1 MERGFGCVSRHAN
14 GFFGTLALRDVGI
27 DQHEAAAGYWVPAHL
42 DDPTVG
48 PRALDA
54 HLPPGIFDGATQ
66 LRFEIGRVLAAVGK
80 ITEIVGKAR
89 PPREEGVGQFEH
101 LLEIAVPRGKPRFGV
116 KHDDAVA
123 HIVEGDAQLGLAL
136 AQLVEQPRIL
146 DRDHRLIGE
155 AGGQLDLLVRE
166 GLDARAD
173 KPKYADQCL
182 LAQQR
187 NAEQRAVADDL
198 LSFPIGV
205 FRVLQ
210 HIGDVDRS
218 TLQRNPAAQS
228 CRGRARRDE

>member
-1 MERGFGCVSRHAN
+1 M
-14 GFFGTLALRDVGI
+14 TL
-27 DQHEAAAGYWVPAHL
+27 
-42 DDPTVG
+42 TVG
-48 PRALDA
+48 PRALEA

-80 ITEIVGKAR
+80 IAEIVGKAR

-116 KHDDAVA
+116 KHDDAIA
-123 HIVEGDAQLGLAL
+123 HIVEGDAQLGLAV
-136 AQLVEQPRIL
+136 AQLVEQPRVL

-155 AGGQLDLLVRE
+155 AGGQLDLLVGE
-166 GLDARAD
+166 GPDHLPINRDC
-173 KPKYADQCL
+173 ADQCL

-198 LSFPIGV
+198 LSFQIRI
-205 FRVLQ
+205 FWVLQ

-218 TLQRNPAAQS
+218 TLQHNPAARS
-228 CRGRARRDE
+228 AAVGSEGMSDHEFLCLRRKAVRCD